1 MASAVRETSPA
12 EAEQAVAAI
21 VLAFSTDP
29 AARWTYADPAQ
40 YLDHFPAVV
49 RAFGGGAFAHGTAC
63 HVDGFAG
70 AALWLPPGVGPD
82 EGALLA
88 VMQRSV
94 PAERHAEVSA
104 VFEQMGG
111 HHPDEPHWYLPL
123 IGVDP
128 AHQRKGHGS
137 ALLRHTLAR
146 CDRDH
151 ASAYLEFEQPGQH
164 PTVSAPRLRRG
175 GHDPGGLV
183 ATDRPDAPG
192 GALSVA

>member
-40 YLDHFPAVV
+40 YLAHFPAVV
-49 RAFGGGAFAHGTAC
+49 RAFGGRAFAHGTAC

-82 EGALLA
+82 EETLLA
-88 VMQRSV
+88 VMKRSV
-94 PAERHAEVSA
+94 PAERQTEVSA

-111 HHPDEPHWYLPL
+111 YHPGEPHWYLPL

-128 AHQRKGHGS
+128 AHQREGHGS
-137 ALLRHTLAR
+137 ALLRHALAR

-151 ASAYLEFEQPGQH
+151 APAYLESSNPANIPLYQRHGFDVLGAIQEGSSPWIV
-164 PTVSAPRLRRG
+164 PMLRAAR
-175 GHDPGGLV
+175 
-183 ATDRPDAPG
+183 
-192 GALSVA
+192 